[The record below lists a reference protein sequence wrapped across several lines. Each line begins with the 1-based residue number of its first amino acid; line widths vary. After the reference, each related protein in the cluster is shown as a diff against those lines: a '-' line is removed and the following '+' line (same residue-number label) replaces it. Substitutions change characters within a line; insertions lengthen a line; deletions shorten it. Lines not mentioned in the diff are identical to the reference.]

1 MAINDITG
9 DKIRSKVQSSK
20 YADNYNRI
28 FRKDKNDET
37 MPSVSNSKNL
47 QESEE
52 MLEKKVK

>member
-28 FRKDKNDET
+28 FRKDKNNET
-37 MPSVSNSKNL
+37 MPRLSDSKSL
-47 QESEE
+47 QESQE